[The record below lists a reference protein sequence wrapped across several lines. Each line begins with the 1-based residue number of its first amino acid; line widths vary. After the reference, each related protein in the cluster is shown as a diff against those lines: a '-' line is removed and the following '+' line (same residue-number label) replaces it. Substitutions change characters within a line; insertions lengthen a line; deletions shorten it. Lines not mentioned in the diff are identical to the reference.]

1 VTTGGFL
8 ASLSDEEAAA
18 FRSRAAKRR
27 FRRGQALMH
36 EGQLGE
42 EVMILLSG
50 RVKVTF
56 TTAEGKEVVLRFCGP
71 GDLLGE
77 LSVLDELPRS
87 SSVVALEPAEALVL
101 AASDFRGLIASHPEL
116 ALRLLRSISRRFRDA
131 DRKRIEFAASQTLAR
146 LAARL
151 AELADAYG
159 ESTEDGVAIDLRI
172 SQEELAGWTGS
183 SREAVAK
190 ALHTL
195 RELELVQTDR
205 RRLTVTDL
213 DGLRRQAV

>member
-1 VTTGGFL
+1 
-8 ASLSDEEAAA
+8 
-18 FRSRAAKRR
+18 
-27 FRRGQALMH
+27 MH

>member
-1 VTTGGFL
+1 
-8 ASLSDEEAAA
+8 
-18 FRSRAAKRR
+18 
-27 FRRGQALMH
+27 MH

-42 EVMILLSG
+42 EVMVLLDG

-56 TTAEGKEVVLRFCGP
+56 TTAEGKDVVLRFCGP

-77 LSVLDELPRS
+77 LSVLDDLPRS
-87 SSVVALEPAEALVL
+87 SSVVALEPVETLAL
-101 AASDFRGLIASHPEL
+101 AASDFRGLIASHPDL

-131 DRKRIEFAASQTLAR
+131 DRKRIEFAASHTLAR
-146 LAARL
+146 VAARL
-151 AELADAYG
+151 AELAEAYG
-159 ESTEDGVAIDLRI
+159 EPTAEGLVIDLRI

-195 RELELVQTDR
+195 RELGLVLTDR

-213 DGLRRQAV
+213 DELRRQIA